1 MLNIIFLVRVFH
13 WYRLIVKNGIS
24 YYFYLCVLFKLQYQ
38 TLKPQYEQEIKA
50 ALTSHDDK
58 RMHTNEDPRESENIK
73 QPFFGRGENRIRGK

>member
-1 MLNIIFLVRVFH
+1 M
-13 WYRLIVKNGIS
+13 
-24 YYFYLCVLFKLQYQ
+24 FKFQYQ

-58 RMHTNEDPRESENIK
+58 RMQANEDPRDSENIK